1 MSVSMSRSGLER
13 RGGDGGVEGT
23 CRTGETEDTGGVGV
37 KLVVKFGKGAG
48 ASGIVNLGRTRVS
61 KVCRVS
67 SDPMGRED
75 AVEVAEAVDV
85 AEAAEVVAIR
95 GTDGGFL
102 EGMVTNLMTDGVG
115 S

>member
-1 MSVSMSRSGLER
+1 M
-13 RGGDGGVEGT
+13 EGT

-48 ASGIVNLGRTRVS
+48 ASGMVNLGRTRVS

-67 SDPMGRED
+67 SDAATGRED

-85 AEAAEVVAIR
+85 AETVEVVTMR
-95 GTDGGFL
+95 GTDEGFL